1 MLYLKWASIQIQ
13 TIVDILF
20 LMLAA
25 MVALFILLYYVP
37 LYKSTFGN
45 SYSPRLA
52 VVKILAYIDV
62 FITLYLLGG
71 AIFSPGDS
79 SFVMVEFAV
88 ANAVG
93 MSLAIL
99 LVRKYFRTKWEI
111 KYNSLLLTHL
121 QAA

>member
-1 MLYLKWASIQIQ
+1 M
-13 TIVDILF
+13 DILF

-25 MVALFILLYYVP
+25 MLALFILLYYVP
-37 LYKSTFGN
+37 LYRTIFGK
-45 SYSPRLA
+45 SYSPRLL
-52 VVKILAYIDV
+52 VVKGLPYLDV

-71 AIFSPGDS
+71 AIFSPSDS

-111 KYNSLLLTHL
+111 KYNSLLLKHIR
-121 QAA
+121 A